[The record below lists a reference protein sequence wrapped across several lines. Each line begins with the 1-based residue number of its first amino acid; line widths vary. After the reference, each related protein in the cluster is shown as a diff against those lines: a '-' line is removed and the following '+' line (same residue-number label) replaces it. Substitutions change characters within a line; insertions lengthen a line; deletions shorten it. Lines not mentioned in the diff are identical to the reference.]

1 MNRRK
6 TLKELT
12 RKDNFLVRFLHF
24 VKADL
29 RESQRPSGDP
39 YVARLQRTIARM
51 KCSREWEERFM
62 TLEEL
67 IRDER
72 AEAWQEGKNE
82 GKHEERAESILMFLN
97 DIGTVPEEMEERI
110 RKEQDPELLKKWL
123 FAAARAGSVR
133 EFSEQ
138 MQAGEEK
145 AQA

>member
-12 RKDNFLVRFLHF
+12 LKDNFLFCAVMAEEENCRGLLEMLLFLSTQGNNPSEVPEELVRFLHF

-51 KCSREWEERFM
+51 KCSREWEER
-62 TLEEL
+62 
-67 IRDER
+67 
-72 AEAWQEGKNE
+72 
-82 GKHEERAESILMFLN
+82 
-97 DIGTVPEEMEERI
+97 I